1 MKLNKL
7 KINSYG
13 NLQNR
18 EMEFN
23 KLNIIFGENEAG
35 KTTLQNFIMSMFY
48 GMEKKKGKEAFSDVD
63 KYTPWKGTTDFS
75 GKISY
80 ELDDNTKYGIF
91 RDFTKKNPE
100 IYDETGKD
108 ITKDFSVDKKTGN
121 NFFISQIGIDRDTLE
136 KTVFTKQNSLK
147 LDSSE
152 QDLLIQKVSNM
163 VESGDEE
170 VSFKKALKSLN
181 DRKLKEVG
189 TDRSQE
195 KPINIASNNI
205 RQYEIELKEIENA
218 RDSKEEIE
226 FSIQKIEKDIEKNI
240 NDSSLYAKIK
250 EIVNNDR
257 QEEEKIKAKEEIIKE
272 NNEKISKLQ
281 NDINNLDKK
290 KKNKIYIVMFLIS
303 ILASILGIVF
313 IKSNLKYLVLILIPL
328 VVCLYLIN
336 RRKNSSV
343 KISSELN
350 VLEENNNK
358 LKDDVETQR
367 RNLLKVNEIQKQDLI
382 KAYGYEIEDLF
393 SSNIDLAISNNF
405 KRTNELELEKHKK
418 ELDYKDIEPKM
429 ERLAHVEELLDLEKE
444 RFEEL
449 KERQEDFDLAK
460 DLLNQSYEEMKKNIT
475 PKFNNDFNSLVN
487 IFTNGKYNRVIFNDG
502 IYVEVENGQMISLE
516 GLSFGTIQEIYLALR
531 LAMVKELSKE
541 NVPIILDE
549 PFAYFDDNRIA
560 KVLESLNQL
569 DNQVIIF
576 SCSKREKEI
585 LNRVG
590 LEYNFIKL

>member
-1 MKLNKL
+1 
-7 KINSYG
+7 
-13 NLQNR
+13 
-18 EMEFN
+18 
-23 KLNIIFGENEAG
+23 
-35 KTTLQNFIMSMFY
+35 
-48 GMEKKKGKEAFSDVD
+48 
-63 KYTPWKGTTDFS
+63 
-75 GKISY
+75 
-80 ELDDNTKYGIF
+80 
-91 RDFTKKNPE
+91 
-100 IYDETGKD
+100 
-108 ITKDFSVDKKTGN
+108 
-121 NFFISQIGIDRDTLE
+121 
-136 KTVFTKQNSLK
+136 
-147 LDSSE
+147 
-152 QDLLIQKVSNM
+152 
-163 VESGDEE
+163 
-170 VSFKKALKSLN
+170 
-181 DRKLKEVG
+181 
-189 TDRSQE
+189 
-195 KPINIASNNI
+195 
-205 RQYEIELKEIENA
+205 
-218 RDSKEEIE
+218 
-226 FSIQKIEKDIEKNI
+226 
-240 NDSSLYAKIK
+240 
-250 EIVNNDR
+250 
-257 QEEEKIKAKEEIIKE
+257 
-272 NNEKISKLQ
+272 
-281 NDINNLDKK
+281 
-290 KKNKIYIVMFLIS
+290 MFLIS